1 MAGIKR
7 VKWTEDDTP
16 PEWEEQYRDVDSD
29 FDSDSDLDDPNSH
42 ETWTEEHSTRDITR
56 ERMDT
61 VPYKPFEEYA
71 DPEWQDDGR
80 QEFRQETSREYW
92 DEEWIDTGRDEEWPD
107 DGNQD
112 TNDWMNVDIY
122 NDLYPEEEV
131 DQEKAAIR
139 KKR

>member
-7 VKWTEDDTP
+7 VKWPEDDTP

-29 FDSDSDLDDPNSH
+29 FDADSDLDDPNSH
-42 ETWTEEHSTRDITR
+42 ASWIEEHTTRDITR

-61 VPYKPFEEYA
+61 VPYKTFEEYA

-80 QEFRQETSREYW
+80 QEFRPESGWEY
-92 DEEWIDTGRDEEWPD
+92 RDEEWPD